1 MLYILLFIFIC
12 VIIYGVIHDYC
23 VDHYS
28 EVADIFVRVGKVVS
42 IVILLVIIGV
52 WAKYNS
58 IKSTANAQLEVLNE
72 QNEIVLAQIEPLVQQ
87 ALNYESN
94 TYKEFKLTPEN
105 IVAFG
110 NRAETMKKYLTKGS
124 QIAVSGRIQTG
135 SYDGADGKR
144 VYTTD
149 VVIDEFQFLDSRGSG
164 NTNSQ
169 ATSNNTG
176 DVTPY
181 DFSAENNEVETD
193 PFKDF
198 GDKIE
203 IDDSDLPF

>member
-1 MLYILLFIFIC
+1 MNKVFLVGRLTRDFDLRYGANNTAVARTSIAVDRQFSTQNGEREADFI
-12 VIIYGVIHDYC
+12 
-23 VDHYS
+23 
-28 EVADIFVRVGKVVS
+28 
-42 IVILLVIIGV
+42 
-52 WAKYNS
+52 
-58 IKSTANAQLEVLNE
+58 
-72 QNEIVLAQIEPLVQQ
+72 
-87 ALNYESN
+87 
-94 TYKEFKLTPEN
+94 N

-124 QIAVSGRIQTG
+124 QIAISGRIQTG
-135 SYDGADGKR
+135 SYDASDGRK

-149 VVIDEFQFLDSRGSG
+149 VVIDEFQFLDSRASRQMESTD
-164 NTNSQ
+164 NNVN
-169 ATSNNTG
+169 SNN

-181 DFSAENNEVETD
+181 DFATESPSTNVETD

>member
-1 MLYILLFIFIC
+1 MNKVFLVGRLTRDFDLRYGANNTAVARTSIAVDRQFSSQNGEREADFI
-12 VIIYGVIHDYC
+12 
-23 VDHYS
+23 
-28 EVADIFVRVGKVVS
+28 
-42 IVILLVIIGV
+42 
-52 WAKYNS
+52 
-58 IKSTANAQLEVLNE
+58 
-72 QNEIVLAQIEPLVQQ
+72 
-87 ALNYESN
+87 
-94 TYKEFKLTPEN
+94 N

-124 QIAVSGRIQTG
+124 QIAISGRIQTG
-135 SYDGADGKR
+135 SYDASDGRK

-149 VVIDEFQFLDSRGSG
+149 IVIEEFQFLDSKGSRQVENN
-164 NTNSQ
+164 NTNINS
-169 ATSNNTG
+169 TN

-181 DFSAENNEVETD
+181 DFATESPSNNTETD

>member
-1 MLYILLFIFIC
+1 MNKVFLVGRLTRDFDLRYGANNTAVARTSIAVDRQFSTQNGEREADFI
-12 VIIYGVIHDYC
+12 
-23 VDHYS
+23 
-28 EVADIFVRVGKVVS
+28 
-42 IVILLVIIGV
+42 
-52 WAKYNS
+52 
-58 IKSTANAQLEVLNE
+58 
-72 QNEIVLAQIEPLVQQ
+72 
-87 ALNYESN
+87 
-94 TYKEFKLTPEN
+94 N

-124 QIAVSGRIQTG
+124 QIAISGRIQTG
-135 SYDGADGKR
+135 SYDASDGRK

-149 VVIDEFQFLDSRGSG
+149 IVIEEFQFLDSKGSRQVENN
-164 NTNSQ
+164 NTNVNS
-169 ATSNNTG
+169 TN

-181 DFSAENNEVETD
+181 DFATESPSNNTETD

>member
-1 MLYILLFIFIC
+1 MNKVFLVGRLTRDFDLRYGANNTAVARTSIAVDRQFSNQNGEREADFI
-12 VIIYGVIHDYC
+12 
-23 VDHYS
+23 
-28 EVADIFVRVGKVVS
+28 
-42 IVILLVIIGV
+42 
-52 WAKYNS
+52 
-58 IKSTANAQLEVLNE
+58 
-72 QNEIVLAQIEPLVQQ
+72 
-87 ALNYESN
+87 
-94 TYKEFKLTPEN
+94 N

-124 QIAVSGRIQTG
+124 QIAISGRIQTG
-135 SYDGADGKR
+135 SYDASDGRK

-149 VVIDEFQFLDSRGSG
+149 VVIDEFQFLDSRASRQMESTE
-164 NTNSQ
+164 TNVN
-169 ATSNNTG
+169 SNN

-181 DFSAENNEVETD
+181 DFATESPSTSVETD

>member
-1 MLYILLFIFIC
+1 MNKVFLVGRLTRDPDLRYGASNNAVMRTSIAVDRQFTNQNGEREADFI
-12 VIIYGVIHDYC
+12 
-23 VDHYS
+23 
-28 EVADIFVRVGKVVS
+28 
-42 IVILLVIIGV
+42 
-52 WAKYNS
+52 
-58 IKSTANAQLEVLNE
+58 
-72 QNEIVLAQIEPLVQQ
+72 
-87 ALNYESN
+87 
-94 TYKEFKLTPEN
+94 N

>member
-1 MLYILLFIFIC
+1 MNKVFLVGRLTRDFDLRYGANNTAVARTSIAVDRQFSTQNGEREADFI
-12 VIIYGVIHDYC
+12 
-23 VDHYS
+23 
-28 EVADIFVRVGKVVS
+28 
-42 IVILLVIIGV
+42 
-52 WAKYNS
+52 
-58 IKSTANAQLEVLNE
+58 
-72 QNEIVLAQIEPLVQQ
+72 
-87 ALNYESN
+87 
-94 TYKEFKLTPEN
+94 N

-124 QIAVSGRIQTG
+124 QIAISGRIQTG
-135 SYDGADGKR
+135 SYDASDGRK

-149 VVIDEFQFLDSRGSG
+149 VVIDEFQFLDSRASRQMESTD
-164 NTNSQ
+164 TNVN
-169 ATSNNTG
+169 SNS

-181 DFSAENNEVETD
+181 DFATESPSTNVETD

>member
-1 MLYILLFIFIC
+1 MNKVFLVGRLTRDPELRYGANNNAVMRTSLAVDRTFANQNGEREADFI
-12 VIIYGVIHDYC
+12 
-23 VDHYS
+23 
-28 EVADIFVRVGKVVS
+28 
-42 IVILLVIIGV
+42 
-52 WAKYNS
+52 
-58 IKSTANAQLEVLNE
+58 
-72 QNEIVLAQIEPLVQQ
+72 
-87 ALNYESN
+87 
-94 TYKEFKLTPEN
+94 N

-135 SYDGADGKR
+135 SYDDKDGKR

-149 VVIDEFQFLDSRGSG
+149 IIIDEFQFLDSKGSR
-164 NTNSQ
+164 NLDNAES
-169 ATSNNTG
+169 SN
-176 DVTPY
+176 DSVVTPY
-181 DFSAENNEVETD
+181 DFSDNSSNNSETDID